1 MAITLDAVE
10 ETLFIP
16 LWCRAQ
22 MSTKYPSLLH
32 DPKAVDLVEAIDY
45 NFSVIDAQLSPEFQ
59 LTSVARARQCD
70 DAIQVYITDHPRASV
85 INLGAGL
92 DTTFYRVDN
101 GLIEWYDL
109 DLPNV
114 IAMRKQLL
122 SETDRMHSIAKS
134 LLDTSWYED
143 LTHTDGG
150 VFAVA
155 SGVLGYFNE
164 TQVKTFFSAL
174 ADHLPRAEM
183 VFSAYSRREVSLIN
197 RSLQR
202 LGMTHAVMKWAL
214 EDADDLTRWDDRIV
228 VVDQFSFFRD
238 IPIPHD
244 PVWDD
249 ETIRRIHA
257 IDEQKLMSIVHVRV

>member
-1 MAITLDAVE
+1 MTITLNAVE

-22 MSTKYPSLLH
+22 VSMKYPSLLH

-45 NFSVIDAQLSPEFQ
+45 DFSVIDKRLSPEFR

-70 DAIQVYITDHPRASV
+70 HAIQVYIADHPRASV

-101 GLIEWYDL
+101 GTIQWYDL

-114 IAMRKQLL
+114 IAVRKQLIP
-122 SETDRMHSIAKS
+122 ETNRTHFIAKS
-134 LLDTSWYED
+134 LLDMSWCDD
-143 LTHTDGG
+143 LVDIDNG

-155 SGVLGYFNE
+155 SGVLGYLDE
-164 TQVKTFFSAL
+164 AQVKIFFSAL
-174 ADHLPRAEM
+174 ADRLPGAEM
-183 VFSAYSRREVSLIN
+183 VFSAYSQQEVSLIN
-197 RSLQR
+197 KSLQR
-202 LGMTHAVMKWAL
+202 LGMIRAAMKWAL
-214 EDADDLTRWDDRIV
+214 EDANDLTRWDNRITII
-228 VVDQFSFFRD
+228 DQFSFFRD

-244 PVWDD
+244 PVWGK

-257 IDEQKLMSIVHVRV
+257 IDKQKLMSIVHVSV